1 MARRLVSR
9 RDIAIDVYETDSGHV
24 QVTGKL
30 LDPYHLILLEL
41 EVDPSTRDILR
52 SEAQLPNHPHGLCP
66 QVAERAR
73 RLEGKTI
80 GRGILREVKQAL
92 GTGAGCIHLREL
104 ATEVIN
110 FTATCLIG
118 YEQGYGLMS
127 ADFNRLDESARY
139 AQGKDLLS
147 GTCMV
152 YRGGDAPGAARDE

>member
-9 RDIAIDVYETDSGHV
+9 RDIAIDVYETDEARV

-41 EVDPSTRDILR
+41 EVDPATRTILR
-52 SEAQLPNHPHGLCP
+52 SEAQLPNHPHSLCP
-66 QVAERAR
+66 QVADRAR
-73 RLEGKTI
+73 GLEGKVI
-80 GRGILREVKQAL
+80 GRGILKEIKLAV
-92 GTGAGCIHLREL
+92 GSGAGCIHLREL

-127 ADFNRLDESARY
+127 SEFNRLDENTRY
-139 AQGKDLLS
+139 QQGKNLLA

-152 YRGGDAPGAARDE
+152 YRGGDAPGELAAD